1 MDYGS
6 SRTTLA
12 PRLTDVSDDYLPNDE
27 NNYPENPR
35 KTVTIQEPSDMKT
48 STGAS
53 KETEP
58 LLFSQK
64 PEQ

>member
-6 SRTTLA
+6 SRTTIN
-12 PRLTDVSDDYLPNDE
+12 PRLTDVTDDYLPHDE
-27 NNYPENPR
+27 NDYPQNSR

-48 STGAS
+48 SAR
-53 KETEP
+53 ETEP

-64 PEQ
+64 PEN